1 LTGATPEQEPPLL
14 KQPSLKILVL
24 VAAVLS
30 IQALAAQTPAPRV
43 LRVVAFGAHPDDA
56 ELKFAGTAA
65 LMAAQGHKVK
75 LVALTNGDVGHFEQ
89 AGGPLAIRRK
99 AEVEACHKKL
109 GVSTDVLDIHDG
121 ELMPDLET
129 RKKVANIIREWQA
142 DIVLSHRPWDYHPD
156 HRAVGK
162 LAEDAAVVVAAPFF
176 APYTPP
182 TKVNPIF
189 LFYSDGFQK
198 PYPFDPI
205 IAVGIDEVAQKK
217 WDCIGDMPSQFA
229 DADSWQARYRGNA
242 PSDPAARA
250 KMILDG
256 VQQRSAAV
264 ADQYRSLL
272 VKLYGEPKG
281 RAVKYAE
288 AFELNQYG
296 SPATAEQLKQMLPTF
311 R

>member
-1 LTGATPEQEPPLL
+1 MTS
-14 KQPSLKILVL
+14 QPAVRY
-24 VAAVLS
+24 AVLTLALCS
-30 IQALAAQTPAPRV
+30 AQAIAAQIQPPRV

-75 LVALTNGDVGHFEQ
+75 LVALTNGDVGHFAQ
-89 AGGPLAIRRK
+89 AGGPLAQRRK

-109 GVSTDVLDIHDG
+109 GVETEVLDIHDG

-129 RKKVANIIREWQA
+129 RKKVANIIRAWQA

-176 APYTPP
+176 TPYTPP
-182 TKVNPIF
+182 TGRNPIF
-189 LFYSDGFQK
+189 LFYSDNFQK

-205 IAVGIDEVAQKK
+205 VAVGFDDVAQKK

-242 PSDPAARA
+242 PADPAARA
-250 KMILDG
+250 AQILDG
-256 VQQRSAAV
+256 VKQRDAGIATR
-264 ADQYRSLL
+264 YRSLL
-272 VKLYGEPKG
+272 TKLYGDQKG
-281 RAVKYAE
+281 AAIKYAE

-296 SPATAEQLKQMLPTF
+296 TAATADELKQMF
-311 R
+311 NIR

>member
-1 LTGATPEQEPPLL
+1 MPVHKPSVVRYLFATL
-14 KQPSLKILVL
+14 
-24 VAAVLS
+24 AVFAV
-30 IQALAAQTPAPRV
+30 QALAAQTPAPRV

-75 LVALTNGDVGHFEQ
+75 LVALTNGDVGHFAQ
-89 AGGPLAIRRK
+89 AGGPLAQRRK

-109 GVSTDVLDIHDG
+109 GVETEVLDIHDG
-121 ELMPDLET
+121 ELMPDLDT
-129 RKKVANIIREWQA
+129 RKKVANIIRAWQA

-176 APYTPP
+176 TPYTPP
-182 TKVNPIF
+182 TKRNPIF

-205 IAVGIDEVAQKK
+205 VAVGFDDVAQKK
-217 WDCIGDMPSQFA
+217 WDCVGDMPSQFA

-242 PSDPAARA
+242 PADPAERA
-250 KMILDG
+250 AMILNG
-256 VQQRSAAV
+256 VKQRSAEV
-264 ADQYRSLL
+264 ANQHRALL
-272 VKLYGEPKG
+272 VKLYGDQKG
-281 RAVKYAE
+281 KAIKYAE

-296 SPATAEQLKQMLPTF
+296 SGASVDELKQMF
-311 R
+311 NIR